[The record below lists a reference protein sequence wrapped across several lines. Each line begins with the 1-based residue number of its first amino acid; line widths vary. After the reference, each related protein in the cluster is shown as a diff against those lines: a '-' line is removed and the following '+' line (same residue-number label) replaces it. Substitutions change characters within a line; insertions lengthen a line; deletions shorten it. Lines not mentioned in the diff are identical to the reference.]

1 MINSKI
7 LLLMGIVLAVNAEA
21 AERSVAVSSAELNV
35 INAKTDVLGRH
46 NSKVRNTP
54 QAYVKEVKKSVNQ
67 NFLAKAAAY
76 TDDFNDVK
84 IDSTKGVFEYRAD
97 SNGTMKEKYEL
108 NGKTLGRAD
117 YLSQIEAIEDSD
129 KVRKEHIAKKT
140 RKCPNSNIDKEFV
153 VNVIPD
159 DCSGKNVCFDKSD
172 NIEYWNYAS
181 IVKKSNLYNYA
192 VKPGY
197 LGRNIGISFTE
208 AGLPLK
214 SFLPANRYFQLSYEY
229 SAVSGTVHGTHVA
242 RLLNHIASKATLYG
256 YQHSQHKDSACGD
269 RKVFIPDDGYKEN
282 PKIYIGNH
290 SYGQPEESKN
300 KITSEYLEKSKV
312 IDDFIY
318 NTRTIEIASMGNSGL
333 EKGAQSSAI
342 AMGVNV
348 ISVGSVHNDLT
359 YYQNSSWRNP
369 VYPTKS
375 SISGSGKS
383 YAKPEIANFADFLF
397 PSDKAYSI
405 KVGTN
410 STLKKIDLTFSSTS
424 AATPYTAASV
434 ALLLDRFPFYKWH
447 PEVVKAL
454 LITSSILP
462 IKDAAKHDS
471 DNEQF
476 KVAMGVP
483 EGSAMF
489 RYNRSRFWN
498 GNNGDFF
505 NSNGEIRFDEIDI
518 DPTKTYR
525 IAIAWLSSGSYVFEN
540 GRLPQD
546 INLEVRQDGKTL
558 GKSAS
563 ESNPFEFVEI
573 KPKSNKKL
581 TIIIKRKR
589 NDYGRVLLGYNLLE
603 VH

>member
-1 MINSKI
+1 
-7 LLLMGIVLAVNAEA
+7 MGVVFAMNADA

-35 INAKTDVLGRH
+35 TNAKTDVLGRH

-54 QAYVKEVKKSVNQ
+54 QAYVKGVKKSVNQ
-67 NFLAKAAAY
+67 NFLAKAATY
-76 TDDFNDVK
+76 TDDFNEIK
-84 IDSTKGVFEYRAD
+84 IASTKGVFEYRAN
-97 SNGTMKEKYEL
+97 SKGTMKELYVL
-108 NGKTLGRAD
+108 NGDTLGRAD
-117 YLSQIEAIEDSD
+117 YLSQIEKIEDND
-129 KVRKEHIAKKT
+129 KVRNKHIAYKT
-140 RKCPNSNIDKEFV
+140 ENCPNSDVDENYRVNIIS
-153 VNVIPD
+153 NT
-159 DCSGKNVCFDKSD
+159 CSGKNECSARKDYTDGKFDI
-172 NIEYWNYAS
+172 IEYWNYTS
-181 IVKKSNLYNYA
+181 IVKKSNLYTYA

-197 LGRNIGISFTE
+197 VGRNIGISFTE
-208 AGLPLK
+208 AGLPLN
-214 SFLPANRYFQLSYEY
+214 SFLPANRYVRLS
-229 SAVSGTVHGTHVA
+229 SSHPSPSTVPHGTNVA
-242 RLLNHIASKATLYG
+242 RVLNHVASKATLYG
-256 YQHSQHKDSACGD
+256 YQNSQHKDSPCEK
-269 RKVFIPDDGYKEN
+269 RKVFIPDDGYKQN

-290 SYGQPEESKN
+290 SYGEPEK
-300 KITSEYLEKSKV
+300 KKAVSEYLEKSKV

-318 NTRTIEIASMGNSGL
+318 NTRTIEFASMGNSGL
-333 EKGAQSSAI
+333 INGAQTSPI

-348 ISVGSVHNDLT
+348 ISVGAVHNDLT
-359 YYQNSSWRNP
+359 YHQTSSWRNP

-375 SISGSGKS
+375 SISGSGKA

-405 KVGTN
+405 KKNTSN
-410 STLKKIDLTFSSTS
+410 SSVSSYNIDLTFSWTS

-434 ALLLDRFPFYKWH
+434 ALLLDRFPFYRWH

-525 IAIAWLSSGSYVFEN
+525 IAIAWLSSGSYVFEK

-581 TIIIKRKR
+581 TIIIKRKH
-589 NDYGRVLLGYNLLE
+589 NYYGRVLLGYNLLE